1 MNFTVLNNSIYGDE
15 NCLCCV
21 LYTSHS
27 PGTLTLGH
35 LGLSSQAFTASSSA
49 AWCCPSLRS
58 AAERLLYRMQF
69 CGSACRA
76 LVYKWTAAWKSPRW
90 HASLL
95 CCTFSMN
102 SALLRPHRPPPS
114 PETHRAGLPAVRE
127 LKTENWG
134 HRHRSER
141 AMLNAQQEVKYTV
154 HRPTVSQRGFWHLA
168 AAKLFL
174 ILLLCLAIYA
184 EPFSQ
189 KTMMKCARKYSICKI
204 IKQFKAGV
212 FNAWKEQLW

>member
-1 MNFTVLNNSIYGDE
+1 MNFTVLSNSIYGFE
-15 NCLCCV
+15 WKTVSVCTHASN
-21 LYTSHS
+21 S

-134 HRHRSER
+134 HRDRSER
-141 AMLNAQQEVKYTV
+141 AMLNAQQEVKY
-154 HRPTVSQRGFWHLA
+154 HRPRIDQD
-168 AAKLFL
+168 
-174 ILLLCLAIYA
+174 
-184 EPFSQ
+184 
-189 KTMMKCARKYSICKI
+189 KYY
-204 IKQFKAGV
+204 
-212 FNAWKEQLW
+212 L